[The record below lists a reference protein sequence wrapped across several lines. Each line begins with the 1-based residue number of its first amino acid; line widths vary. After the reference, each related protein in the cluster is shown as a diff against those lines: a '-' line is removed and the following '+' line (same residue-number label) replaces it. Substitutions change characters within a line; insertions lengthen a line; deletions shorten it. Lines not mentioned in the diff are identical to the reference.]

1 MHQYQKMEERTA
13 IFENFICKFCI
24 KIEAIYTHYFS
35 LQSMKTTKL
44 FKIALGFV
52 LLKCIGLHA
61 QISDNEYNFVNIE
74 QRSSQRAISTIVQDS
89 LGLIWMGTNG
99 VGIQKYNGF
108 DFVSYKQDFA
118 DSTSLNSSLI
128 YKAFVDVQNRLW
140 IGTEAG
146 LNVYDRDNDT
156 FKQVTLYQDSV
167 ALENIPIRAIQECKT
182 GKLIVG
188 SHYHGLFAVDPE
200 TLVGHNVSMGETNT
214 SLLEINSIIQNKEK
228 ELLIG
233 TNQGLFSYV
242 GDKVIQVSLGHE
254 GLKNDDDVPYDIES
268 MVKDDEGS
276 IWIGTFENGLVKVE
290 ITPFNAFK
298 THNYRISNERILSI
312 AQAPDGN
319 ILCGTENDG
328 LFALKKNGTLIKHYK
343 YNKFD
348 VNSIKANSIWSIFVD
363 RQDRIWIGYYNN
375 GVGVYDRLY
384 DKFKDIRSLAN
395 VNNSLQSPSVSAIT
409 GDKNGKIWVGLDGGG
424 VDVYNPKTGH
434 IVHLTNPRNS
444 MGAYLNAEDVTALF
458 IDSGNNAWV
467 GTWNSG
473 IFYLPNGSK
482 TFINYTAS
490 NTDGGLKSDRI
501 MNFVEDDHGTIWIAS
516 YVEGLHSYHPKQ
528 KKFVHHNA
536 QIFDNPS
543 PGEGAMR
550 VVLVD
555 KYRNIWMGTTAG
567 LYKLVNSGKPIL
579 EQKATPLRGPMYESL
594 GNSLVVDAVVSLYE
608 DSLGNIWIGTDGGG
622 LCKYDSSSDT
632 FKWYGQNEGLKQETI
647 ASILEDNNG
656 DLWIGG
662 NNGLS
667 HLDVENE
674 TFKNFDINDGLLA
687 NDFYFNSAFK
697 DHNGTLYFGN
707 YGGINY
713 IDPNHI
719 KTNTNKLEVY
729 FTDLRLFNNR
739 VGPNDNDSPLKKVI
753 GETDKLTLEH
763 KQSVFTIEYAAI
775 NFTRPKKNQY
785 AYILEGFDDAWNYV
799 GQTRSAT
806 YTNLSP
812 GNYTF
817 KVKAANN
824 DGVWNETPKSLQITI
839 LSPWWATN
847 LALASYILA
856 ILLISYFLAR
866 YISQR
871 IREKRI
877 VLAERERRI
886 QEEALNDK
894 KIQFF
899 TNISHEFR
907 TPLTLILNP
916 LEDILGDSKHTKL
929 SKIALEK
936 LRIIHKNTSRL
947 KRLIDEL
954 MDFRKLEIN
963 KFSVKASELEAISF
977 VTDIAAHFEEEA
989 ALRNI
994 ILMVESDD
1002 DSIALWSD
1010 SSLLE
1015 KVIFN
1020 ILSNAFKITPDNGF
1034 ITIGVFKCGQH
1045 IAFPLIDEPEQVQA
1059 LEIYIE
1065 DTGHGIKKEELEK
1078 IFERFYQVKEM
1089 NSQYYGGTGIG
1100 LEMVKSFVDLLKG
1113 KVIVESEEGVGTKFR
1128 IFLPLGNTHF
1138 DCSELLAAPGT
1149 VKNVAASPKP
1159 MINAQV
1165 DYTSNSNKT
1174 LLIAEDNA
1182 ELRAYLKN
1190 ELESEYTVLEA
1201 VNGEQGLEMALKRIP
1216 DLILTDVVMSEMD
1229 GFEFCRRIRQ
1239 DLKISHI
1246 PVLML
1251 TAKSM
1256 TDDWVKGIDAGAD
1269 IYLQKPFDMKVLRA
1283 QLRQIMQSRQVLFNK
1298 YLSDSD
1304 NFKIPDNT
1312 SSLDKNFMTQVLNYI
1327 TKNIADENLNVESLA
1342 EELHLSRS
1350 QLYRKIKAMTG
1361 LTVTEFLRKIRLEH
1375 AKRFIENGTESIS
1388 EVCYKVGFSSPS
1400 YFTKC
1405 FKAQFGVL
1413 PTELK

>member
-1 MHQYQKMEERTA
+1 LNR
-13 IFENFICKFCI
+13 
-24 KIEAIYTHYFS
+24 KI
-35 LQSMKTTKL
+35 TTKL
-44 FKIALGFV
+44 FKIAFAIV
-52 LLKCIGLHA
+52 FLKSVVVNA
-61 QISDNEYNFVNIE
+61 QISENEYNFVNID
-74 QRSSQRAISTIVQDS
+74 QKGSQRAVSTIVQDS

-99 VGIQKYNGF
+99 VGLQKYNGF
-108 DFVSYKQDFA
+108 DFVYYKQDFT
-118 DSTSLNSSLI
+118 DCTSLNSSLI
-128 YKAFVDVQNRLW
+128 YKSFVDKRNRLW

-146 LNVYDRDNDT
+146 LNLYDRDNDA
-156 FKQVTLYQDSV
+156 FKQVKFYKDSV
-167 ALENIPIRAIQECKT
+167 PLESVPIWAIQECST

-188 SHYHGLFAVDPE
+188 SHYNGLFSVDPE
-200 TLVGHNVSMGETNT
+200 TLVGHNIPMDDTDIT
-214 SLLEINSIIQNKEK
+214 SLQINSIIKNRDK

-233 TNQGLFSYV
+233 TNRGLFSFEDGKV
-242 GDKVIQVSLGHE
+242 AKVTLDFENREDKGNAPFYIVSM
-254 GLKNDDDVPYDIES
+254 I
-268 MVKDDEGS
+268 KDDEGS
-276 IWIGTFENGLVKVE
+276 IWMGTFQNGLLKVE
-290 ITPFNAFK
+290 MSPFNSFK
-298 THNYRISNERILSI
+298 TYNYKISSERILSI

-328 LFALKKNGTLIKHYK
+328 LFALNRQGKLVKHYR

-348 VNSIKANSIWSIFVD
+348 VISIKSNSIWSIFVD
-363 RQDRIWIGYYNN
+363 KQDRIWIGYYNN
-375 GVGVYDRLY
+375 GVGVYDKLY

-395 VNNSLQSPSVSAIT
+395 VNNSLQSPSVSAIA
-409 GDKNGKIWVGLDGGG
+409 GDKYGHMWIGLDGGG
-424 VDVYNPKTGH
+424 LDVLNPRTGN
-434 IVHLTNPRNS
+434 IVHLTHPGNS
-444 MGAYLNAEDVTALF
+444 IGPHLSAEDVTALF
-458 IDSGNNAWV
+458 IDSGNNVWV

-473 IFYLPNGSK
+473 IFHLPNGAQ
-482 TFINYTAS
+482 TFKNYTAS
-490 NTDGGLKSDRI
+490 NTRGALQSDRV
-501 MNFVEDDHGTIWIAS
+501 MSFAEDPEGTIWIGS
-516 YVEGLHSYHPKQ
+516 YVEGLHSYNPKS
-528 KKFVHHNA
+528 KKFTYHNKR
-536 QIFDNPS
+536 IFNDPR

-550 VVLVD
+550 IVLID
-555 KYRNIWMGTTAG
+555 RNNTIWMGTTAG
-567 LYKLVNSGKPIL
+567 LYKIAINDVAS
-579 EQKATPLRGPMYESL
+579 QKAISLREPMYKSL
-594 GNSLVVDAVVSLYE
+594 GNPLVVDAVVSLFE
-608 DSLGNIWIGTDGGG
+608 DTRGNIWIGTDGAG
-622 LCKYDSSSDT
+622 LCKYDPTNESFT
-632 FKWYGQNEGLKQETI
+632 WYGASEGIKQETI
-647 ASILEDNNG
+647 SSILEDDNG

-667 HLDVENE
+667 HFDVDEQ
-674 TFKNFDINDGLLA
+674 TFKNFDTNDGLLA
-687 NDFYFNSAFK
+687 NDFNFNSAFK
-697 DHNGTLYFGN
+697 DQNGMLYFGS

-713 IDPNHI
+713 IDPDHI
-719 KTNTNKLEVY
+719 RTNTNKPEIY
-729 FTDLRLFNNR
+729 FTDFRLFNKR
-739 VGPNDNDSPLKKVI
+739 VGPNEEESPLDKVI
-753 GETDKLTLEH
+753 AQTDAITLKH
-763 KQSVFTIEYAAI
+763 KQSVLTIEYAAI

-785 AYILEGFDDAWNYV
+785 AYILEGFDDTWNYV

-824 DGVWNETPKSLQITI
+824 DGVWNETPKTLQITI
-839 LSPWWATN
+839 LRPWWATN
-847 LALASYILA
+847 TALALYILA
-856 ILLISYFLAR
+856 ILLISHFLAKF
-866 YISQR
+866 ISQR
-871 IREKRI
+871 IREKRAVI
-877 VLAERERRI
+877 AERERRV

-916 LEDILGDSKHTKL
+916 LEDILDDSKQKL
-929 SKIALEK
+929 SRITHEK
-936 LRIIHKNTSRL
+936 LRVIHKNTSRL

-963 KFSVKASELEAISF
+963 KFSVRISEMEAISF
-977 VTDIAAHFEEEA
+977 VTEVTEHFEEEA
-989 ALRNI
+989 SLRNI

-1002 DSIALWSD
+1002 EPIPFWTDP
-1010 SSLLE
+1010 SLLE

-1034 ITIGVFKCGQH
+1034 ITIGIFRCGQEMS
-1045 IAFPLIDEPEQVQA
+1045 FPLLACQESKQA

-1089 NSQYYGGTGIG
+1089 NRQYYGGTGIG

-1113 KVIVESEEGVGTKFR
+1113 KVVVESEEGVGTKFR
-1128 IFLPLGNTHF
+1128 IFLPLGKECFENN
-1138 DCSELLAAPGT
+1138 ELMVLPEIEKSLASQPMPEECT
-1149 VKNVAASPKP
+1149 QISYLSAS
-1159 MINAQV
+1159 NR
-1165 DYTSNSNKT
+1165 T
-1174 LLIAEDNA
+1174 LLIVEDNA

-1190 ELESEYTVLEA
+1190 ELESEYTVFEA
-1201 VNGEQGLEMALKRIP
+1201 VNGVQGLEIALKRLP

-1229 GFEFCRRIRQ
+1229 GFEFCSRIRQ
-1239 DLKISHI
+1239 DIKTSHI

-1251 TAKSM
+1251 TAKAM
-1256 TDDWVKGIDAGAD
+1256 TDDWVKGIDSGAD
-1269 IYLQKPFDMKVLRA
+1269 VYLQKPFEMKVLRA
-1283 QLRQIMQSRQVLFNK
+1283 QLRQIIQSRQVLFNK
-1298 YLSDSD
+1298 YLSNSD

-1312 SSLDKNFMTQVLNYI
+1312 SSLDKNFMTQVLHYI

>member
-1 MHQYQKMEERTA
+1 
-13 IFENFICKFCI
+13 
-24 KIEAIYTHYFS
+24 
-35 LQSMKTTKL
+35 
-44 FKIALGFV
+44 
-52 LLKCIGLHA
+52 
-61 QISDNEYNFVNIE
+61 
-74 QRSSQRAISTIVQDS
+74 
-89 LGLIWMGTNG
+89 MGTF
-99 VGIQKYNGF
+99 Q
-108 DFVSYKQDFA
+108 
-118 DSTSLNSSLI
+118 
-128 YKAFVDVQNRLW
+128 
-140 IGTEAG
+140 
-146 LNVYDRDNDT
+146 
-156 FKQVTLYQDSV
+156 
-167 ALENIPIRAIQECKT
+167 
-182 GKLIVG
+182 
-188 SHYHGLFAVDPE
+188 
-200 TLVGHNVSMGETNT
+200 
-214 SLLEINSIIQNKEK
+214 
-228 ELLIG
+228 
-233 TNQGLFSYV
+233 
-242 GDKVIQVSLGHE
+242 
-254 GLKNDDDVPYDIES
+254 
-268 MVKDDEGS
+268 
-276 IWIGTFENGLVKVE
+276 NGLLKVE
-290 ITPFNAFK
+290 INPLNSFK
-298 THNYRISNERILSI
+298 TYNYRISTERILSI

-328 LFALKKNGTLIKHYK
+328 LFALKRNGDLVKHYR

-348 VNSIKANSIWSIFVD
+348 VNSIKANSIWSLFVD
-363 RQDRIWIGYYNN
+363 KQDRIWIGYYNN
-375 GVGVYDRLY
+375 GVGVYDKLY

-395 VNNSLQSPSVSAIT
+395 VSNSLQSPSVSAMAS
-409 GDKNGKIWVGLDGGG
+409 DKNGKMWIGLDGGG
-424 VDVYNPKTGH
+424 VDVYNPKTGN

-444 MGAYLNAEDVTALF
+444 IGAYLNAEDVTALF
-458 IDSGNNAWV
+458 IDSGNNVWI

-473 IFYLPNGSK
+473 IYHLPNGSR
-482 TFINYTAS
+482 TFINHTAS

-501 MNFVEDDHGTIWIAS
+501 MSFAEDSKGTIWIAS
-516 YVEGLHSYHPKQ
+516 FVEGLHSYHPKR
-528 KKFVHHNA
+528 KKFVHHNE
-536 QIFDNPS
+536 QIFDDPT

-550 VVLVD
+550 IVLVD
-555 KYRNIWMGTTAG
+555 RNKTIWMGTTAG
-567 LYKLVNSGKPIL
+567 LYKLEVAGAPIQ
-579 EQKATPLRGPMYESL
+579 EQKAIPLRVPMYKSL
-594 GNSLVVDAVVSLYE
+594 GNPLVVDAVVSLYE
-608 DSLGNIWIGTDGGG
+608 DSQGNIWIGTDGGG
-622 LCKYDSSSDT
+622 LCKYDFNSDS
-632 FKWYGQNEGLKQETI
+632 FLWYGQNEGLKQETI
-647 ASILEDNNG
+647 ASILEDDNG
-656 DLWIGG
+656 DLWISG

-667 HLDVENE
+667 HLDIENQS
-674 TFKNFDINDGLLA
+674 FKNFDINDGLLA
-687 NDFYFNSAFK
+687 NDFNFNSAFK
-697 DHNGTLYFGN
+697 NHNGLLYFGS

-713 IDPNHI
+713 IDPDHV
-719 KTNTNKLEVY
+719 KTNTNKPEIY
-729 FTDLRLFNNR
+729 FTDFRLFNKR
-739 VGPNDNDSPLKKVI
+739 VGPNDEESPLDKI
-753 GETDKLTLEH
+753 ISQTDKLTLKH

-812 GNYTF
+812 GDYTF

-824 DGVWNETPKSLQITI
+824 DGVWNETPKTLRITI

-847 LALASYILA
+847 LALMSYLLA
-856 ILLISYFLAR
+856 ILLISYFLAKFM
-866 YISQR
+866 SQR
-871 IREKRI
+871 IREKRT
-877 VLAERERRI
+877 VEAERERRI

-916 LEDILGDSKHTKL
+916 LEDVLSDSRHKL
-929 SKIALEK
+929 SRLTHEK
-936 LRIIHKNTSRL
+936 LRTIHKNTSRL

-963 KFSVKASELEAISF
+963 KFSAKASELEVISF
-977 VTDIAAHFEEEA
+977 VTEIAGHFDEEA

-1002 DSIALWSD
+1002 DRISLWSD
-1010 SSLLE
+1010 PSLLE

-1020 ILSNAFKITPDNGF
+1020 ILSNAFKVTPDNGF
-1034 ITIGVFKCGQH
+1034 ITVGVFKCGQE
-1045 IAFPLIDEPEQVQA
+1045 IVFPLVDDQEQVQA

-1065 DTGHGIKKEELEK
+1065 DTGHGIKKDELEK

-1128 IFLPLGNTHF
+1128 IFLPLGNNHF
-1138 DCSELLAAPGT
+1138 KENELLHCPEVEDNAAVLPLPEC
-1149 VKNVAASPKP
+1149 AIE
-1159 MINAQV
+1159 ME
-1165 DYTSNSNKT
+1165 YTSAGSNRT
-1174 LLIAEDNA
+1174 LLIVEDNA
-1182 ELRAYLKN
+1182 ELRTYLKN
-1190 ELESEYTVLEA
+1190 ELESEYAIFEA
-1201 VNGEQGLEMALKRIP
+1201 VNGVQGLEIAFKRPP

-1239 DLKISHI
+1239 DLKTSHI

-1251 TAKSM
+1251 TAKAM
-1256 TDDWVKGIDAGAD
+1256 TDDWVKGIDSGAD
-1269 IYLQKPFDMKVLRA
+1269 VYLRKPFEMKVLRA
-1283 QLRQIMQSRQVLFNK
+1283 QLRQIIQSRQVLFNK

-1312 SSLDKNFMTQVLNYI
+1312 SSLDKNFMTQVLHYI

>member
-1 MHQYQKMEERTA
+1 
-13 IFENFICKFCI
+13 
-24 KIEAIYTHYFS
+24 
-35 LQSMKTTKL
+35 MKTTKL
-44 FKIALGFV
+44 LNIALGFV
-52 LLKCIGLHA
+52 FLKCVGLNA
-61 QISDNEYNFVNIE
+61 QISDSEYNFVNID
-74 QRSSQRAISTIVQDS
+74 QRNSQRAVSTIVQDS

-99 VGIQKYNGF
+99 VGLQKYNGL
-108 DFVSYKQDFA
+108 DFVSYKQDFK
-118 DSTSLNSSLI
+118 DSSSLNSSLI
-128 YKAFVDVQNRLW
+128 YKTFVDEHNRLW

-156 FKQVTLYQDSV
+156 FKQVTLYRDSV
-167 ALENIPIRAIQECKT
+167 ALENVPIRAIQECTT

-188 SHYHGLFAVDPE
+188 SHYSGLFSVDPE
-200 TLVGHNVSMGETNT
+200 TLVGQNVSMGETDI
-214 SLLEINSIIQNKEK
+214 SSLEINSIIKNREK

-233 TNQGLFSYV
+233 TNKGLFSYEV
-242 GDKVIQVSLGHE
+242 DKVVQVSLGLD
-254 GLKNDDDVPYDIES
+254 GLKDDSNVPYDIES
-268 MVKDDEGS
+268 MIKDDEGS
-276 IWIGTFENGLVKVE
+276 VWIGTVENGLIKVE
-290 ITPFNAFK
+290 INPFNAFK
-298 THNYRISNERILSI
+298 THNYRISSERILSI

-328 LFALKKNGTLIKHYK
+328 LFALNKSGDMVKHYR

-363 RQDRIWIGYYNN
+363 RQGRIWIGYYNN
-375 GVGVYDRLY
+375 GVGVYDKLY

-395 VNNSLQSPSVSAIT
+395 VNNSLQSPSVSAIA
-409 GDKNGKIWVGLDGGG
+409 GDRSGKMWIGLDGGG
-424 VDVYNPKTGH
+424 VDVYNPKTRN
-434 IVHLTNPRNS
+434 IVHLINPKNS
-444 MGAYLNAEDVTALF
+444 FGAYLSAEDVMALF
-458 IDSGNNAWV
+458 VDSGNNVWV

-473 IFYLPNGSK
+473 IYYLPNGSK

-490 NTDGGLKSDRI
+490 NSGGGLKSDRI
-501 MNFVEDDHGTIWIAS
+501 MSFEEDAQGTIWIGS
-516 YVEGLHSYHPKQ
+516 YVGGLHSYHPKQ
-528 KKFVHHNA
+528 KRFVHHNE
-536 QIFDNPS
+536 QIFDDPT
-543 PGEGAMR
+543 PGEGDMR
-550 VVLVD
+550 IVLVD
-555 KYRNIWMGTTAG
+555 KNKNIWMGTTAG
-567 LYKLVNSGKPIL
+567 LYKLEGNGTPI
-579 EQKATPLRGPMYESL
+579 EKQKAIPLRVPMYKSL
-594 GNSLVVDAVVSLYE
+594 GNPLVVDAVVSLHE
-608 DSLGNIWIGTDGGG
+608 DGRGNIWIGTDGAG
-622 LCKYDSSSDT
+622 LCKYDPLSDS
-632 FKWYGQNEGLKQETI
+632 FSWYGQNDGLKQETI
-647 ASILEDNNG
+647 ASILEDDNG

-667 HLDVENE
+667 HLDIENQV
-674 TFKNFDINDGLLA
+674 FKNFDINDGLLA

-697 DHNGTLYFGN
+697 DRDGLLYFGN

-713 IDPNHI
+713 IDPDHV
-719 KTNTNKLEVY
+719 KTNTNKPEVY
-729 FTDLRLFNNR
+729 FTDLRLFNKR
-739 VGPNDNDSPLKKVI
+739 VGPNDEESPLDKVI
-753 GETDKLTLEH
+753 AQTDELTLKH

-785 AYILEGFDDAWNYV
+785 AYILEGFDDTWNYV

-812 GNYTF
+812 GDYTF

-824 DGVWNETPKSLQITI
+824 DEVWNEIPKTLRITI

-847 LALASYILA
+847 LALVSYIVF
-856 ILLISYFLAR
+856 ILLISYFSAKF
-866 YISQR
+866 ISQR
-871 IREKRI
+871 IREKRA
-877 VLAERERRI
+877 VEAERERRT

-916 LEDILGDSKHTKL
+916 LEDVLSNSRHKL
-929 SKIALEK
+929 SRITHEK
-936 LRIIHKNTSRL
+936 LRTIHKNTSRL

-963 KFSVKASELEAISF
+963 KFSTKASELEAISF
-977 VTDIAAHFEEEA
+977 VTEIAEHFQEEA

-994 ILMVESDD
+994 ILLVESDD
-1002 DSIALWSD
+1002 DQIALWSD
-1010 SSLLE
+1010 PLLLE

-1034 ITIGVFKCGQH
+1034 ITIGVFRSGQE
-1045 IAFPLIDEPEQVQA
+1045 IVFPLIDGQEKAQT

-1065 DTGHGIKKEELEK
+1065 DTGLGIKKEELEK

-1128 IFLPLGNTHF
+1128 IFLPLGKDHF
-1138 DCSELLAAPGT
+1138 KDNELLCPPDSENNLAVLPLPEDNLE
-1149 VKNVAASPKP
+1149 VE
-1159 MINAQV
+1159 
-1165 DYTSNSNKT
+1165 YTRTGSNRT
-1174 LLIAEDNA
+1174 LLIVEDNA
-1182 ELRAYLKN
+1182 ELRTYLKN
-1190 ELESEYTVLEA
+1190 ELKGEYTIFEA
-1201 VNGEQGLEMALKRIP
+1201 VNGVQGLEIALKRLP
-1216 DLILTDVVMSEMD
+1216 DLILTDVIMSEMD
-1229 GFEFCRRIRQ
+1229 GFEFCKRIRR
-1239 DLKISHI
+1239 DLKTSHI

-1251 TAKSM
+1251 TAKAM
-1256 TDDWVKGIDAGAD
+1256 TEDWVKGIDSGAD
-1269 IYLQKPFDMKVLRA
+1269 IYLRKPFEMKVLRA
-1283 QLRQIMQSRQVLFNK
+1283 QLKQIIQSRQVLFNK

-1304 NFKIPDNT
+1304 NFKIPDST

>member
-1 MHQYQKMEERTA
+1 
-13 IFENFICKFCI
+13 
-24 KIEAIYTHYFS
+24 
-35 LQSMKTTKL
+35 MKATKL
-44 FKIALGFV
+44 IKIALGFV
-52 LLKCIGLHA
+52 FLKCIGLNA
-61 QISDNEYNFVNIE
+61 QISDSEYNFVNID
-74 QRSSQRAISTIVQDS
+74 QRSSQRAVSTIVQDS

-128 YKAFVDVQNRLW
+128 YKAFVDVRNRLW

-167 ALENIPIRAIQECKT
+167 ALENVPIRAIQECKT

-188 SHYHGLFAVDPE
+188 SHYNGLFAVDPE
-200 TLVGHNVSMGETNT
+200 TLEGHNVSMGETDI
-214 SLLEINSIIQNKEK
+214 SLLEINSIIQNREK

-233 TNQGLFSYV
+233 TNKGLFSYEAGKGV
-242 GDKVIQVSLGHE
+242 VQVSSGHD
-254 GLKNDDDVPYDIES
+254 GLKDADGVPYDIES
-268 MVKDDEGS
+268 MIKDDDGS
-276 IWIGTFENGLVKVE
+276 IWIGTFQNGLVKVE
-290 ITPFNAFK
+290 ITPFNTFK

-312 AQAPDGN
+312 AQAPNGN

-328 LFALKKNGTLIKHYK
+328 LFALKKNGDLVKHYK

-348 VNSIKANSIWSIFVD
+348 VNSIKANSIWAIFVD

-375 GVGVYDRLY
+375 GVGVYDKLHN
-384 DKFKDIRSLAN
+384 KFKDIRSLAN
-395 VNNSLQSPSVSAIT
+395 VNNSLQSPSVSAIV
-409 GDKNGKIWVGLDGGG
+409 GDRDGKMWIGLDGGG
-424 VDVYNPKTGH
+424 VDVYNPKSGN

-444 MGAYLNAEDVTALF
+444 IGAYLSAEDVTALF
-458 IDSGNNAWV
+458 IDSGNNVWV

-473 IFYLPNGSK
+473 IYYLPNGSK

-490 NTDGGLKSDRI
+490 NTKGGLKSDRI
-501 MNFVEDDHGTIWIAS
+501 MSFVEDEQGTIWIGS
-516 YVEGLHSYHPKQ
+516 YVEGLHSYHPKS

-536 QIFDNPS
+536 QIFNDPS

-550 VVLVD
+550 IVLVD
-555 KYRNIWMGTTAG
+555 KNRTIWMGTTAG
-567 LYKLVNSGKPIL
+567 LYKLEDNGAPIQ
-579 EQKATPLRGPMYESL
+579 EQKAIPLRGPMYESL
-594 GNSLVVDAVVSLYE
+594 GNPLVVDAVVSLHE
-608 DSLGNIWIGTDGGG
+608 DSRGNIWIGTDGAG
-622 LCKYDSSSDT
+622 LCKYDPKSDGFT
-632 FKWYGQNEGLKQETI
+632 WYGQNEGLKQETI
-647 ASILEDNNG
+647 ASILEDDNG

-667 HLDVENE
+667 HLDVENQ

-687 NDFYFNSAFK
+687 NDFNFNSAFK
-697 DHNGTLYFGN
+697 DANGTLYFGN

-713 IDPNHI
+713 IDPNHV
-719 KTNTNKLEVY
+719 KTNTYKPEVY
-729 FTDLRLFNNR
+729 FTDLRLFNKR
-739 VGPNDNDSPLKKVI
+739 VGPNDNESPIKKVI

-785 AYILEGFDDAWNYV
+785 AYMLEGFDDAWNFV

-812 GNYTF
+812 GDYTF

-824 DGVWNETPKSLQITI
+824 DGVWNETPKTLQITI
-839 LSPWWATN
+839 LRPWWATN
-847 LALASYILA
+847 LALGSYILA

-866 YISQR
+866 FISQR

-877 VLAERERRI
+877 VHAERERRV

-916 LEDILGDSKHTKL
+916 LEDILEGSRHKL
-929 SKIALEK
+929 SKMTLEK

-977 VTDIAAHFEEEA
+977 VTEVAGHFEEEA

-1002 DSIALWSD
+1002 DPIALWSD
-1010 SSLLE
+1010 PSLLE

-1034 ITIGVFKCGQH
+1034 ITVGVFKCGQN
-1045 IAFPLIDEPEQVQA
+1045 IVFPLIDEPEQVQA

-1065 DTGHGIKKEELEK
+1065 DTGHGIKKDELEK

-1138 DCSELLAAPGT
+1138 NQNELLTVPETAKNAA
-1149 VKNVAASPKP
+1149 VLPKP
-1159 MINAQV
+1159 ENNV
-1165 DYTSNSNKT
+1165 VEYTSGSNKT

-1182 ELRAYLKN
+1182 ELRTYLKN
-1190 ELESEYTVLEA
+1190 ELENEYTILEA
-1201 VNGEQGLEMALKRIP
+1201 VNGVQGLEIALKRLP
-1216 DLILTDVVMSEMD
+1216 DLIITDVVMSEMD

-1239 DLKISHI
+1239 DLKTSHI

-1251 TAKSM
+1251 TAKAM
-1256 TDDWVKGIDAGAD
+1256 TEDWVKGIDCGAD
-1269 IYLQKPFDMKVLRA
+1269 IYLRKPFEMKVLRA
-1283 QLRQIMQSRQVLFNK
+1283 QLRQIIQSRQVLFNK

>member
-1 MHQYQKMEERTA
+1 
-13 IFENFICKFCI
+13 
-24 KIEAIYTHYFS
+24 
-35 LQSMKTTKL
+35 MKTTKL
-44 FKIALGFV
+44 LKITLVFV
-52 LLKCIGLHA
+52 FLKCAGLSA
-61 QISDNEYNFVNIE
+61 QVSDNEYNFVNID
-74 QRSSQRAISTIVQDS
+74 QRSSQRAVSTIVQDS

-99 VGIQKYNGF
+99 VGLQKYNGF
-108 DFVSYKQDFA
+108 DFVSYKQDFT
-118 DSTSLNSSLI
+118 DCTSLNSSLI
-128 YKAFVDVQNRLW
+128 YKAFVDQRNRLW
-140 IGTEAG
+140 VGTEAG
-146 LNVYDRDNDT
+146 LNVYDRDYDT
-156 FKQVTLYQDSV
+156 FKQVTLYRDSV
-167 ALENIPIRAIQECKT
+167 ALENVPIRAIHECVT
-182 GKLIVG
+182 GKLMVG
-188 SHYHGLFAVDPE
+188 SHYNGLFLVDPE
-200 TLVGHNVSMGETNT
+200 TLVGHNVSMGETT
-214 SLLEINSIIQNKEK
+214 ISSLEINSIIKNKEK

-233 TNQGLFSYV
+233 TNKGLFSYEE
-242 GDKVIQVSLGHE
+242 GKVTQVPLHLHKPRG
-254 GLKNDDDVPYDIES
+254 NDNAPYDIES
-268 MVKDDEGS
+268 MIKDDEGS
-276 IWIGTFENGLVKVE
+276 IWIGTFQNGLVKVE
-290 ITPFNAFK
+290 LNPFNSFK
-298 THNYRISNERILSI
+298 AHNYRISSERILSI

-328 LFALKKNGTLIKHYK
+328 LFALKKNGDLVKHYR

-363 RQDRIWIGYYNN
+363 SQDRIWIGYYNN
-375 GVGVYDRLY
+375 GVGVYDKLY

-395 VNNSLQSPSVSAIT
+395 VNNSLQSPSVSAIA
-409 GDKNGKIWVGLDGGG
+409 GDKNGNMWIGLDGGG
-424 VDVYNPKTGH
+424 VDVYNPKTGN

-444 MGAYLNAEDVTALF
+444 LGAYLNAEDVTALF
-458 IDSGNNAWV
+458 IDNDNNVWV

-473 IFYLPNGSK
+473 IYYLPNGSK
-482 TFINYTAS
+482 TFVNYTSS
-490 NTDGGLKSDRI
+490 NSDGGLKSDRI
-501 MNFVEDDHGTIWIAS
+501 MNFTEDSQGIIWIAS
-516 YVEGLHSYHPKQ
+516 YEQGLHSYDPKW
-528 KKFVHHNA
+528 KKFVHHNEL
-536 QIFDNPS
+536 IFDDPS

-550 VVLVD
+550 IVLVD
-555 KYRNIWMGTTAG
+555 RNKTIWMGTTAG
-567 LYKLVNSGKPIL
+567 LYKLEGNDAPIQ
-579 EQKATPLRGPMYESL
+579 EQKAIPLRGPMYKSL
-594 GNSLVVDAVVSLYE
+594 GNPLVVDAVVSLYE
-608 DSLGNIWIGTDGGG
+608 DGRGNIWIGTDGAG
-622 LCKYDSSSDT
+622 LCKYDPYSDS
-632 FKWYGQNEGLKQETI
+632 FSWYGQNEGLKQETI
-647 ASILEDNNG
+647 ASILEDDNG

-667 HLDVENE
+667 HLDFENQS
-674 TFKNFDINDGLLA
+674 FKNFDTNDGLLA
-687 NDFYFNSAFK
+687 NDFNFNSAFK
-697 DHNGTLYFGN
+697 DHNGLLYFGN

-713 IDPNHI
+713 IDPDHV
-719 KTNTNKLEVY
+719 KTNTNKPEIY
-729 FTDLRLFNNR
+729 FTGLRLFNKR
-739 VGPNDNDSPLKKVI
+739 VVPNDEESPLDKVV
-753 GETDKLTLEH
+753 GQTDKLTLKH
-763 KQSVFTIEYAAI
+763 NQSVFTIEYAAI

-785 AYILEGFDDAWNYV
+785 AYILEGFDDSWNYV

-824 DGVWNETPKSLQITI
+824 DGVWNESPKTLGITI

-847 LALASYILA
+847 LALMSYILA
-856 ILLISYFLAR
+856 ILLISYFLAKF
-866 YISQR
+866 ISQR
-871 IREKRI
+871 IREKRA
-877 VLAERERRI
+877 VEAERERRI

-916 LEDILGDSKHTKL
+916 LEDVLSDTRHKL
-929 SKIALEK
+929 SRMTHQK
-936 LRIIHKNTSRL
+936 LRTIHKNTSRL

-963 KFSVKASELEAISF
+963 KFSAKASELEAISF
-977 VTDIAAHFEEEA
+977 VTEIAGHFEEEA

-1002 DSIALWSD
+1002 DQITLWSD
-1010 SSLLE
+1010 PSLLE

-1034 ITIGVFKCGQH
+1034 ITIGVFRCGQD
-1045 IAFPLIDEPEQVQA
+1045 IVFPLIGDQEHVQA

-1128 IFLPLGNTHF
+1128 IFLPLGNHHF
-1138 DCSELLAAPGT
+1138 KDNELLLSPETENNLPVLPVPEYT
-1149 VKNVAASPKP
+1149 VEVG
-1159 MINAQV
+1159 
-1165 DYTSNSNKT
+1165 YTSAGSNRA
-1174 LLIAEDNA
+1174 LLIVEDNA
-1182 ELRAYLKN
+1182 ELRTYLKN
-1190 ELESEYTVLEA
+1190 ELESEYAIFEA
-1201 VNGEQGLEMALKRIP
+1201 VNGVQGLEIAFKRPP

-1239 DLKISHI
+1239 DLKTSHI

-1251 TAKSM
+1251 TAKAM
-1256 TDDWVKGIDAGAD
+1256 TDDWVKGIDSGAD
-1269 IYLQKPFDMKVLRA
+1269 VYLQKPFEMKVLRA
-1283 QLRQIMQSRQVLFNK
+1283 QLRQIIQSRQVLFNK
-1298 YLSDSD
+1298 YLSNSD

-1312 SSLDKNFMTQVLNYI
+1312 SSLDKNFMTQVLHYI

-1405 FKAQFGVL
+1405 FKAQFGML

>member
-1 MHQYQKMEERTA
+1 M
-13 IFENFICKFCI
+13 F
-24 KIEAIYTHYFS
+24 
-35 LQSMKTTKL
+35 
-44 FKIALGFV
+44 
-52 LLKCIGLHA
+52 LKCFGVTA
-61 QISDNEYNFVNIE
+61 QISDYEYNFVNID
-74 QRSSQRAISTIVQDS
+74 QRSSQRAVSTIVQDS

-99 VGIQKYNGF
+99 VGLQKYNGL
-108 DFVSYKQDFA
+108 DFVSYKQDFT
-118 DSTSLNSSLI
+118 DCTSLNSSLI
-128 YKAFVDVQNRLW
+128 YKAFVDVRNRLW
-140 IGTEAG
+140 VGTEAG
-146 LNVYDRDNDT
+146 LNVYDRDTDA
-156 FKQVTLYQDSV
+156 FHQVTLYKDSV
-167 ALENIPIRAIQECKT
+167 ALESVPIRAIQACET

-200 TLVGHNVSMGETNT
+200 TLTGHNVSMGDNDV
-214 SLLEINSIIQNKEK
+214 SSLEINSIIKNEDR

-233 TNQGLFSYV
+233 TNQGLFSYEA
-242 GDKVIQVSLGHE
+242 GKVVQVSLNLQ
-254 GLKNDDDVPYDIES
+254 GLKNDKNVPYDIES
-268 MVKDDEGS
+268 MIKDEDGS
-276 IWIGTFENGLVKVE
+276 IWIGSFENGLVKIE
-290 ITPFNAFK
+290 IDSFNSFK
-298 THNYRISNERILSI
+298 AHNYRISSERILSI

-328 LFALKKNGTLIKHYK
+328 LFALKKNGKLVKHYR

-375 GVGVYDRLY
+375 GVGVYDKLY
-384 DKFKDIRSLAN
+384 DKFMDIRSLAN
-395 VNNSLQSPSVSAIT
+395 VNNSLQSPSVSAIA
-409 GDKNGKIWVGLDGGG
+409 GDKYGQMWIGLDGGG
-424 VDVYNPKTGH
+424 VDVFNPKTGN
-434 IVHLTNPRNS
+434 IVHLNNPRNT
-444 MGAYLNAEDVTALF
+444 MGANLSAEDVTALF
-458 IDSGNNAWV
+458 IDSRNNVWV

-473 IFYLPNGSK
+473 IYHLPDGSRR
-482 TFINYTAS
+482 FINYTAS
-490 NTDGGLKSDRI
+490 NTNGGLKSDRV
-501 MNFVEDDHGTIWIAS
+501 MSFAEDPQGTIWIGS
-516 YVEGLHSYHPKQ
+516 YVEGLHSYHPERKE
-528 KKFVHHNA
+528 FVYHNER
-536 QIFDNPS
+536 IFSDPT

-550 VVLVD
+550 IVLID
-555 KYRNIWMGTTAG
+555 KNNTIWMGTTAG
-567 LYKLVNSGKPIL
+567 LYKLLDNGAQN
-579 EQKATPLRGPMYESL
+579 QKAISLRGPMYKSL
-594 GNSLVVDAVVSLYE
+594 GNPLVVDAVVSLFE
-608 DSLGNIWIGTDGGG
+608 DSRGDIWIGTDGAG
-622 LCKYDSSSDT
+622 LCKYNPVADSFT
-632 FKWYGQNEGLKQETI
+632 WYGTNEGIKQETI
-647 ASILEDNNG
+647 ASILEDDNG

-667 HLDVENE
+667 HFDFEE
-674 TFKNFDINDGLLA
+674 QAFKNFDINDGLLA
-687 NDFYFNSAFK
+687 NDFNFNSAFK
-697 DHNGTLYFGN
+697 DQNGMLYFGN

-713 IDPNHI
+713 IDPNHV
-719 KTNTNKLEVY
+719 KTNTNKPEVY

-739 VGPNDNDSPLKKVI
+739 IGPNDEESPLDKVI
-753 GETDKLTLEH
+753 AQTDALTLKH
-763 KQSVFTIEYAAI
+763 SQSVFTIEYAAI

-806 YTNLSP
+806 YTNISP

-824 DGVWNETPKSLQITI
+824 DGVWNETPKTLQITI
-839 LSPWWATN
+839 LRPWWATN
-847 LALASYILA
+847 VALASYILA
-856 ILLISYFLAR
+856 ILLVSYFLAR

-871 IREKRI
+871 IREKRM
-877 VLAERERRI
+877 VEAERERRL

-894 KIQFF
+894 KLQFF

-916 LEDILGDSKHTKL
+916 LEDILHDSRHKL
-929 SKIALEK
+929 SRLTHEK
-936 LRIIHKNTSRL
+936 LRVIHKNTSRL

-963 KFSVKASELEAISF
+963 KFSVRISELEATKF
-977 VTDIAAHFEEEA
+977 VNEVSGHFEEEA

-1002 DSIALWSD
+1002 DPIPFWSD
-1010 SSLLE
+1010 PSLLE

-1034 ITIGVFKCGQH
+1034 ITIGVFKCGQNVH
-1045 IAFPLIDEPEQVQA
+1045 FPLIDAPDGVKA

-1089 NSQYYGGTGIG
+1089 NRQYYGGTGIG

-1128 IFLPLGNTHF
+1128 IFLPLGKDHF
-1138 DCSELLAAPGT
+1138 ESDEVMAAPKSENT
-1149 VKNVAASPKP
+1149 VASQPIP
-1159 MINAQV
+1159 EDSLETTYLSA
-1165 DYTSNSNKT
+1165 SNRT
-1174 LLIAEDNA
+1174 LLIVEDNA

-1190 ELESEYTVLEA
+1190 ELESEYTVFEA
-1201 VNGEQGLEMALKRIP
+1201 VNGVQGQEIALKRLP

-1229 GFEFCRRIRQ
+1229 GFEFCTRIRQ
-1239 DLKISHI
+1239 DIKTSHI

-1251 TAKSM
+1251 TAKAM
-1256 TDDWVKGIDAGAD
+1256 TDDWVKGIDCGAD
-1269 IYLQKPFDMKVLRA
+1269 IYLSKPFEMKVLRA
-1283 QLRQIMQSRQVLFNK
+1283 QLRQIIQSRQILFNK

-1342 EELHLSRS
+1342 DELHLSRS

-1375 AKRFIENGTESIS
+1375 AKRFIESGTESIS